1 MKNLLMLS
9 SIILGG
15 IGAALLLT
23 GCQTIQPYNGK
34 TGYQREPSSPQQTI
48 ISYTLDSKTS
58 EALVQQKLQ
67 KACAR
72 VLNQPENTAIRIQIM
87 DQKEFVNVSTMNVQT
102 ENHLALGNVEGTS
115 FGLSNTPKLSNTDN
129 LATNQRLHE
138 APDSL
143 KTITAEC
150 LQR

>member
-1 MKNLLMLS
+1 MKTLLIFASVSAGLV
-9 SIILGG
+9 LV
-15 IGAALLLT
+15 
-23 GCQTIQPYNGK
+23 GCQTVQPYNGK
-34 TGYQREPSSPQQTI
+34 TGYQREPSAPQQTI
-48 ISYTLDSKTS
+48 ISYTLDSKTTD
-58 EALVQQKLQ
+58 ALVQQKLQ

-72 VLNQPENTAIRIQIM
+72 VMNQPENSAIRVQIM
-87 DQKEFVNVSTMNVQT
+87 DQKEFVNVNTMNAQAD
-102 ENHLALGNVEGTS
+102 NRLALGNVEGTS

>member
-1 MKNLLMLS
+1 
-9 SIILGG
+9 
-15 IGAALLLT
+15 
-23 GCQTIQPYNGK
+23 
-34 TGYQREPSSPQQTI
+34 
-48 ISYTLDSKTS
+48 
-58 EALVQQKLQ
+58 VQQKLQ

-72 VLNQPENTAIRIQIM
+72 VMNQPENSAIRVQIM
-87 DQKEFVNVSTMNVQT
+87 DQKEFVNVNTMNAQAD
-102 ENHLALGNVEGTS
+102 NRLALGNVEGTS